1 MYFSYQVQISQ
12 YWRSQITE
20 TITISFFKAHY
31 TVRITLSLEITSH
44 TFCYRLIQAV
54 ESFHTSYKFFTEW
67 TNIQLSQESG
77 SVFTDTLSPL
87 HSLDNI
93 SSQINAILIPTL
105 YVQKKSLHLHL
116 QQSSVRTERIP
127 AVIKVCLI
135 TESSI
140 SYNAMHNARN

>member
-31 TVRITLSLEITSH
+31 TVRITLSLEITLH
-44 TFCYRLIQAV
+44 TICYRLIQAV

-67 TNIQLSQESG
+67 TNIQHSQESG
-77 SVFTDTLSPL
+77 SAFTDTLSPL
-87 HSLDNI
+87 HSLDHI
-93 SSQINAILIPTL
+93 SSHINAILIPTP
-105 YVQKKSLHLHL
+105 YVQKKSLHLDIQH
-116 QQSSVRTERIP
+116 SSVRRERFRT
-127 AVIKVCLI
+127 VIQVCLS

-140 SYNAMHNARN
+140 SYNPMHNARN